1 MHILKLIPWL
11 GGILFLIL
19 CMQSQ
24 PSEILKSGGS
34 IVQIFVLPKR
44 NLNCHSPRP
53 QHHQPV
59 QERSS
64 LSPLTLGENMAHSA
78 ADKAA
83 VRSALG
89 ERGAVVRSQ
98 DLGVGKL
105 GFESWLCHLVAG

>member
-19 CMQSQ
+19 CMQSH
-24 PSEILKSGGS
+24 PPPPEILKSGGS

-59 QERSS
+59 QARSG
-64 LSPLTLGENMAHSA
+64 LCPLTLGENMAHSA

-89 ERGAVVRSQ
+89 ERVAVVRSQ
-98 DLGVGKL
+98 DLGVRQGCL
-105 GFESWLCHLVAG
+105 GLNLGSVI